1 MFCQPHHF
9 EEEKS
14 MRYAMAA
21 ALLAITA
28 SAHADLTHRYS
39 FDNNANDSIGTAHGT
54 LLNGASAGGGVLNFN
69 NPAFPGSSVPRGYAE
84 LPVSILPTS
93 GSVTIEQWFT
103 FAGSGFFTE
112 AWAFTDHAGGSNQP
126 DADSGKYF
134 MHTISNPQPVATPG
148 VGGSSVAQTLAGYGG
163 GAETRVYHTTPGMGA
178 GGGGYLDDGQTYMA
192 ATVLDGNAGTLSYY
206 VNGILQST
214 IPAISL
220 SSYSFTNAYLGRS
233 PFAPD
238 NYVSGTVDE
247 FRIYSHVVSPAGIAA
262 DFAGGPNVIP
272 EPSSIAMIGLAG
284 TLLRRR
290 R

>member
-1 MFCQPHHF
+1 MQ
-9 EEEKS
+9 KVIALAVLALS
-14 MRYAMAA
+14 TAA
-21 ALLAITA
+21 TQAA
-28 SAHADLTHRYS
+28 LTHRYS
-39 FDNNANDSIGTAHGT
+39 FTNDATDSVGSAHAT
-54 LLNGASAGGGVLNFN
+54 LVNGATAGGGVLNFN
-69 NPAFPGSSVPRGYAE
+69 NPGFPGSNVPRGYAE

-112 AWAFTDHAGGSNQP
+112 GWTFTDHNGGANQP
-126 DADSGKYF
+126 GASSGQYF
-134 MHTISNPQPVATPG
+134 MHTISNPQPASTPG

-163 GAETRVYHTTPGMGA
+163 GAETRAYHTTPGLGA
-178 GGGGYLDDGQTYMA
+178 GGGGYLDDGQSYMT

-206 VNGILQST
+206 INGILQST

-220 SSYSFTNAYLGRS
+220 NSYAFTNAYLGRS

-247 FRIYSHVVSPAGIAA
+247 FRIYTDARSAAEIAA
-262 DFAGGPNVIP
+262 DFAAGPNVLIP
-272 EPSSIAMIGLAG
+272 EPTSLALIGLTGLIA
-284 TLLRRR
+284 RRR